1 MKLTKHTT
9 RSGTTLLSEMT
20 PNWRL
25 DSIYEPEGGQGPRI
39 FLGRNGLTTYNLA
52 MSAKEAVQLG
62 KMLLKR
68 FDNRPGTLKGESE

>member
-9 RSGTTLLSEMT
+9 RGGTRFISEMT

-39 FLGRNGLTTYNLA
+39 YLGRNGRTNYHLA

-68 FDNRPGTLKGESE
+68 FDKDEDA